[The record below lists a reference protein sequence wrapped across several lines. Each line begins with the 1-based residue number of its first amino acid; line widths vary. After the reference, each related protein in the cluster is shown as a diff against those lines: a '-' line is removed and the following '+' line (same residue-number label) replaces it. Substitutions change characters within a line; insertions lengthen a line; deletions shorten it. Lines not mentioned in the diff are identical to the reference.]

1 MPQAEGIQA
10 EGRDESERAER
21 LQRLRHSAAHVLATA
36 MLEYMPEAKLAI
48 GPPIEDGFY
57 YDFDLPRTLT
67 PQDLDQLNRR
77 MKRIIKRNQRF
88 THATMP
94 VEAAKA
100 FFGEREQAYKVELID
115 DLERDAQVED
125 VSIYQNGEFIDLCEG
140 PHVASTGKVGAFKL
154 LRTAGAYW
162 RGDEKRRQLQR
173 VYGTAWETQAELD
186 AYLHFL
192 EEAERRDHR
201 RLGRELDLFSF
212 SDEVGPGLVIWHA
225 KGGHVRSVMEDYWR
239 DSHRAG
245 GYEFVYTPHVGK
257 AGLWQ
262 TSGHLNWFADNM
274 YAPVEIDEQQYY
286 LKPMNCP
293 FHIQVYK
300 SRTRSYRDL
309 PLRYTEAG
317 TVYRYERSGVL
328 HGLLRARGFTQD
340 DAHLFCRTDQMG
352 GELLR
357 VLKFCLE
364 ILETYGFKD
373 LELELSTWEQ
383 GETSKYA
390 GEPADWEM
398 AEAGL
403 VNALEGLELR
413 YKRMEGEAAFYGPKV
428 DIKIVDVLG
437 RPWQLSTIQF
447 DFWLPQTF
455 GLEYIGED
463 GAAHRPFM
471 IHRALYGSIE
481 RFFGIL
487 LEHYG
492 GAFPVWLAPV
502 QAVVIPIA
510 DRHNEY
516 AQAAAAALA
525 EADIRVEVDTRSER
539 MNAKIRDAQ
548 IQKIPYM
555 AVVGDRE
562 IADGAVN
569 VRLRTGENCGALPLA
584 EFRDTVRRCADS
596 RTEEL

>member
-1 MPQAEGIQA
+1 MPESQGNKDKQA
-10 EGRDESERAER
+10 AER
-21 LQRLRHSAAHVLATA
+21 LHTMRHSAAHVLATA
-36 MLEYMPEAKLAI
+36 MLEYMPEARLTI
-48 GPPIEDGFY
+48 GPAIDDGFY

-67 PQDLDQLNRR
+67 PEDIDELSAH
-77 MKRIIKRNQRF
+77 MERIIRQNQPF
-88 THATMP
+88 EHSTMP
-94 VEAAKA
+94 VAEAKA
-100 FFGEREQAYKVELID
+100 FFRKQGQDYKVELIE
-115 DLERDAQVED
+115 DLERDTKAEH
-125 VSIYQNGEFIDLCEG
+125 VSIYQNGDFIDLCEG
-140 PHVASTGKVGAFKL
+140 PHVETTGAVKAFKL

-162 RGDEKRRQLQR
+162 RGDENRQQLQR
-173 VYGTAWETQAELD
+173 VYGTAWGSKKELRT
-186 AYLHFL
+186 YLNFL

-212 SDEVGPGLVIWHA
+212 SDDIGPGLVVWHA
-225 KGGHVRSVMEDYWR
+225 KGGHVRSVMEDFWR

-245 GYEFVYTPHVGK
+245 GYEFVYTPHIGR
-257 AGLWQ
+257 ADLWR

-340 DAHLFCRTDQMG
+340 DAHLFCRPEQMDS
-352 GELLR
+352 ELAR
-357 VLKFCLE
+357 VLRFCLE

-373 LELELSTWEQ
+373 LKLELSTWER
-383 GETSKYA
+383 GESSKYA
-390 GEPADWEM
+390 GEAQDWEM
-398 AEAGL
+398 AESGL
-403 VNALEGLELR
+403 VSALDGLDLS
-413 YKRMEGEAAFYGPKV
+413 YQRMEGEAAFYGPKV

-463 GAAHRPFM
+463 GAAHRPYM

-502 QAVVIPIA
+502 QVAVIPIA

-516 AQAAAAALA
+516 AEKVGA
-525 EADIRVEVDTRSER
+525 ELSKSDLRTEVDTRSER

-548 IQKIPYM
+548 LQKVPYM

-562 IADGAVN
+562 ISDGAVN
-569 VRLRTGENCGALPLA
+569 VRLRTGENRGALPVAGFCAMVRESA
-584 EFRDTVRRCADS
+584 ES
-596 RTEEL
+596 RSETL

>member
-1 MPQAEGIQA
+1 MLQSQEIKEKQ
-10 EGRDESERAER
+10 SAER
-21 LQRLRHSAAHVLATA
+21 LHTMRHSAAHVLATA
-36 MLEYMPEAKLAI
+36 MLEYIPEAKLTI
-48 GPPIEDGFY
+48 GPAIEDGFY

-67 PQDLDQLNRR
+67 PEDIDALSER
-77 MKRIIKRNQRF
+77 MERIIRQKQAF
-88 THATMP
+88 EHSTMP
-94 VEAAKA
+94 VEDAKA
-100 FFGEREQAYKVELID
+100 FFRDQGQDYKVELIE
-115 DLERDAQVED
+115 DLERDANAEH
-125 VSIYQNGEFIDLCEG
+125 VSIYQNGDFIDLCEG
-140 PHVASTGKVGAFKL
+140 PHVETTGAVKAFKL

-162 RGDEKRRQLQR
+162 RGDEHRQQLQR
-173 VYGTAWETQAELD
+173 VYGTAWESKKELK
-186 AYLHFL
+186 AYLKFL

-212 SDEVGPGLVIWHA
+212 SEEIGPGLVVWHA
-225 KGGHVRSVMEDYWR
+225 KGGHVRSVMEDFWR

-245 GYEFVYTPHVGK
+245 GYEFVYTPHIGR
-257 AGLWQ
+257 ADLWR
-262 TSGHLNWFADNM
+262 TSGHLNWFAESM

-309 PLRYTEAG
+309 PLRYTETG

-340 DAHLFCRTDQMG
+340 DAHLFCRPEQMDS
-352 GELLR
+352 ELER

-364 ILETYGFKD
+364 ILETYGFKE
-373 LELELSTWEQ
+373 LKLELSTWER
-383 GETSKYA
+383 GESSKYA
-390 GEPADWEM
+390 GEAADWEM
-398 AEAGL
+398 AESGL
-403 VNALEGLELR
+403 VRTLDGLDLS
-413 YKRMEGEAAFYGPKV
+413 YQRMEGEAAFYGPKV

-463 GAAHRPFM
+463 GAAHRPYM

-492 GAFPVWLAPV
+492 GAFPVWLAPLQV
-502 QAVVIPIA
+502 AVIPIA

-516 AQAAAAALA
+516 AQQVGAELA

-548 IQKIPYM
+548 LQKVPYM

-562 IADGAVN
+562 ITDGAVN
-569 VRLRTGENCGALPLA
+569 VRLRTGENRGALAIADFCAL
-584 EFRDTVRRCADS
+584 VRERAAS
-596 RTEEL
+596 RTDTL

>member
-1 MPQAEGIQA
+1 MPQTKAAGKEQA
-10 EGRDESERAER
+10 VER
-21 LQRLRHSAAHVLATA
+21 LHTMRHSAAHVLATA
-36 MLEYMPEAKLAI
+36 MLEYIPEAKLTI
-48 GPPIEDGFY
+48 GPAIDDGFY

-67 PQDLDQLNRR
+67 PDDIEELSQR
-77 MKRIIKRNQRF
+77 MQRIIGQDQQF
-88 THATMP
+88 AHSIMP
-94 VEAAKA
+94 VEEAKE
-100 FFGEREQAYKVELID
+100 FFRTQGQTYKVELIE
-115 DLERDAQVED
+115 DLEREAQIET
-125 VSIYQNGEFIDLCEG
+125 VSIYQNGDFIDLCEG
-140 PHVASTGKVGAFKL
+140 PHLESTGAVGAFKL

-162 RGDEKRRQLQR
+162 RGDENRQQLQR
-173 VYGTAWETQAELD
+173 VYGTAWQTEKDLRK
-186 AYLHFL
+186 YLKFL
-192 EEAERRDHR
+192 EEAEKRDHR

-212 SDEVGPGLVIWHA
+212 TDEIGPGLVVWHA

-239 DSHRAG
+239 ESHRAG
-245 GYEFVYTPHVGK
+245 GYEFVYTPHIGK
-257 AGLWQ
+257 ANLWQ
-262 TSGHLNWFADNM
+262 TSGHLNWFAENM

-309 PLRYTEAG
+309 PLRYTETG

-328 HGLLRARGFTQD
+328 HGLLRVRGFTQD
-340 DAHLFCRTDQMG
+340 DAHLFCRPEQMDS
-352 GELLR
+352 ELVR

-364 ILETYGFKD
+364 ILETYGFED
-373 LELELSTWEQ
+373 LQLELSTWKQ

-390 GEPADWEM
+390 GEAENWEL

-403 VNALEGLELR
+403 VKALDELDLT

-455 GLEYIGED
+455 ALEYIGED
-463 GAAHRPFM
+463 GSPHRPFM

-502 QAVVIPIA
+502 QTVIIPIA

-516 AQAAAAALA
+516 AQEVAAALS

-548 IQKIPYM
+548 LQKIPYM

-562 IADGAVN
+562 IEAGAVN
-569 VRLRTGENCGALPLA
+569 VRVRTGENRGALPIA
-584 EFRDTVRRCADS
+584 EFSAMVRDCAASRSDS
-596 RTEEL
+596 V

>member
-1 MPQAEGIQA
+1 MTRPIAA
-10 EGRDESERAER
+10 DESRAER
-21 LQRLRHSAAHVLATA
+21 LEHLRHSAAHVLATA
-36 MLEYMPEAKLAI
+36 MREYMPEAKLAI
-48 GPPIEDGFY
+48 GPAIDEGFY
-57 YDFDLPRTLT
+57 YDFDLPRALT
-67 PQDLDQLNRR
+67 PEDLDELNAR
-77 MKRIIKRNQRF
+77 MQRIIDEDQPF
-88 THATMP
+88 AHSTMSAA
-94 VEAAKA
+94 EAKE
-100 FFGEREQAYKVELID
+100 FFRDQDQTYKVELIE
-115 DLERDAQVED
+115 DLERDAETEH
-125 VSIYQNGEFIDLCEG
+125 VSIYRNGGFIDLCEG
-140 PHVASTGKVGAFKL
+140 PHVESTRAIGAFKL

-162 RGDEKRRQLQR
+162 RGDENRQQLQR
-173 VYGTAWETQAELD
+173 VYGTAWESRKELK
-186 AYLHFL
+186 AYLKFL

-212 SDEVGPGLVIWHA
+212 SDDIGPGLVVWHA

-239 DSHRAG
+239 ESHRAG
-245 GYEFVYTPHVGK
+245 GYEFIYTPHIGK
-257 AGLWQ
+257 ANLWR

-293 FHIQVYK
+293 FHIQVFK

-340 DAHLFCRTDQMG
+340 DAHLFCRPDQMES
-352 GELLR
+352 ELVR
-357 VLKFCLE
+357 VLEFCLG
-364 ILETYGFKD
+364 ILETYGFED
-373 LELELSTWEQ
+373 IQMELSTWQQ

-390 GEPADWEM
+390 GEAQDWEM

-403 VNALEGLELR
+403 VTALDGLNLSYE
-413 YKRMEGEAAFYGPKV
+413 RMEGEAAFYGPKV

-447 DFWLPQTF
+447 DFWLPQAF

-463 GAAHRPFM
+463 GGARRPFM

-502 QAVVIPIA
+502 QVVIIPIA
-510 DRHNEY
+510 DRHNGF
-516 AQAAAAALA
+516 AQQVGTALA
-525 EADIRVEVDTRSER
+525 QADIRVEVDTRSER

-548 IQKIPYM
+548 IQKVPYM

-562 IADGAVN
+562 IEAGAVN
-569 VRLRTGENCGALPLA
+569 VRLRTGENRGALPVE
-584 EFRDTVRRCADS
+584 EFTSLVRDRAQTRADA
-596 RTEEL
+596 L

>member
-1 MPQAEGIQA
+1 MTVTIKT
-10 EGRDESERAER
+10 DEQQRAR
-21 LQRLRHSAAHVLATA
+21 HLAAMRHSAAHVLAAA
-36 MLEYMPEAKLAI
+36 MLDLMPDAKLAI
-48 GPPIEDGFY
+48 GPAIDTGFY

-67 PQDLDQLNRR
+67 PEDLDALNRR
-77 MKRIIKRNQRF
+77 MRRIIKKKQAF
-88 THATMP
+88 QHSTMP
-94 VEAAKA
+94 VDEAKS
-100 FFGEREQAYKVELID
+100 FFRERNQPYKVELIE
-115 DLERDAQVED
+115 DLEREASVAE
-125 VSIYQNGEFIDLCEG
+125 VSLYQNGDFIDLCEG
-140 PHVASTGKVGAFKL
+140 PHVANTGAVGAFKL

-162 RGDEKRRQLQR
+162 RGDENRQQLQR
-173 VYGTAWETQAELD
+173 VYGTAWETKDNLN
-186 AYLHFL
+186 AYLKFL
-192 EEAERRDHR
+192 QEAERRDHR

-212 SDEVGPGLVIWHA
+212 SEDIGPGLVVWHA
-225 KGGHVRSVMEDYWR
+225 KGGHVRSTMEDYWR
-239 DSHRAG
+239 ESHRAG
-245 GYEFVYTPHVGK
+245 GYEFIYTPHIGK
-257 AGLWQ
+257 ASLWQ
-262 TSGHLNWFADNM
+262 TSGHLNWFSDNM

-300 SRTRSYRDL
+300 SRTRSYREL

-340 DAHLFCRTDQMG
+340 DAHLFCRPDQMDS
-352 GELLR
+352 ELTR
-357 VLKFCLE
+357 VLQFCLG
-364 ILETYGFKD
+364 ILDTYGFKD
-373 LELELSTWEQ
+373 LELELSTWER
-383 GETSKYA
+383 GETTKYA
-390 GEPADWEM
+390 GEAQDWEL

-403 VNALEGLELR
+403 VKALDELDLS
-413 YKRMEGEAAFYGPKV
+413 YKRMAGEAAFYGPKV

-447 DFWLPQTF
+447 DFWLPQAF

-463 GAAHRPFM
+463 GSARRPFM

-502 QAVVIPIA
+502 QVVIIPIA

-516 AQAAAAALA
+516 AQQVAATLS
-525 EADIRVEVDTRSER
+525 EAGVLVDVDTRSER

-548 IQKIPYM
+548 LQKVPYM

-562 IADGAVN
+562 IDDGAVN
-569 VRLRTGENCGALPLA
+569 VRLRTGENCGALQVA
-584 EFRDTVRRCADS
+584 EFSARVQDRAQS
-596 RTEEL
+596 RSEAL

>member
-1 MPQAEGIQA
+1 MPKAREADVKQCV
-10 EGRDESERAER
+10 ER
-21 LQRLRHSAAHVLATA
+21 LQTVRHSAAHVLATA

-48 GPPIEDGFY
+48 GPAIEDGFY

-67 PQDLDQLNRR
+67 PEDIDELSLR
-77 MKRIIKRNQRF
+77 MQRIIDQDQPF
-88 THATMP
+88 AHSTMP
-94 VEAAKA
+94 VAEAKT
-100 FFGEREQAYKVELID
+100 FFREQDQMYKIELIE
-115 DLERDAQVED
+115 DLERDANVGD
-125 VSIYQNGEFIDLCEG
+125 VSIYRNGDFIDLCEG
-140 PHVASTGKVGAFKL
+140 PHVDRTGAVGAFKL

-162 RGDEKRRQLQR
+162 RGDENRQQLQR
-173 VYGTAWETQAELD
+173 VYGTAWETEDELN
-186 AYLHFL
+186 AYLKFL

-212 SDEVGPGLVIWHA
+212 SDEIGPGLVLWHA
-225 KGGHVRSVMEDYWR
+225 KGGHVRSIMEDYWR

-245 GYEFVYTPHVGK
+245 GYEFVYTPHIGK
-257 AGLWQ
+257 ASLWR
-262 TSGHLNWFADNM
+262 TSGHLNWFAESM
-274 YAPVEIDEQQYY
+274 YAPVEVDDQQYY

-328 HGLLRARGFTQD
+328 HGLLRVRGFTQD
-340 DAHLFCRTDQMG
+340 DAHLFCCPDQMSS
-352 GELLR
+352 ELVR

-364 ILETYGFKD
+364 ILDTYGFED
-373 LELELSTWEQ
+373 LQLELSTWQQ

-390 GEPADWEM
+390 GEARDWEM

-403 VNALEGLELR
+403 VDALEGLDLS

-502 QAVVIPIA
+502 QVVIIPIA

-516 AQAAAAALA
+516 ATSVAAALS
-525 EADIRVEVDTRSER
+525 EANLRAEVDTRSER

-548 IQKIPYM
+548 LQKIPYM

-562 IADGAVN
+562 INDGAVS
-569 VRLRTGENCGALPLA
+569 VRLRTGENCGPLPIA
-584 EFRDTVRRCADS
+584 EFCARVRASAESRSDS
-596 RTEEL
+596 L

>member
-1 MPQAEGIQA
+1 MPQSQGNDDRQ
-10 EGRDESERAER
+10 SAER
-21 LQRLRHSAAHVLATA
+21 LHTMRHSAAHVLATA
-36 MLEYMPEAKLAI
+36 MLEYMPEAKLTI
-48 GPPIEDGFY
+48 GPAIEDGFY

-67 PQDLDQLNRR
+67 PEDIDALSER
-77 MKRIIKRNQRF
+77 MERIIRQKQVF
-88 THATMP
+88 EHSTLP
-94 VEAAKA
+94 VEEAKA
-100 FFGEREQAYKVELID
+100 FFREQGQDYKVELIE
-115 DLERDAQVED
+115 DLERDANAEH
-125 VSIYQNGEFIDLCEG
+125 VSIYQNGDFIDLCEG
-140 PHVASTGKVGAFKL
+140 PHVETTGAVKAFKL

-162 RGDEKRRQLQR
+162 RGDENRQQLQR
-173 VYGTAWETQAELD
+173 VYGTAWESKKDLRT
-186 AYLHFL
+186 YLNFL

-212 SDEVGPGLVIWHA
+212 SEEIGPGLVVWHA
-225 KGGHVRSVMEDYWR
+225 KGGHVRSVMEDFWR

-245 GYEFVYTPHVGK
+245 GYEFIYTPHIGR
-257 AGLWQ
+257 ADLWR
-262 TSGHLNWFADNM
+262 TSGHLNWFAENM

-340 DAHLFCRTDQMG
+340 DAHLFCRPEQMDS
-352 GELLR
+352 ELER
-357 VLKFCLE
+357 VLRFCLE

-373 LELELSTWEQ
+373 LKLELSTWER
-383 GETSKYA
+383 GESSKYA
-390 GEPADWEM
+390 GEAADWEM
-398 AEAGL
+398 AESGL
-403 VNALEGLELR
+403 VSALDSIGLS
-413 YKRMEGEAAFYGPKV
+413 YQRMEGEAAFYGPKV

-463 GAAHRPFM
+463 GAAHRPYM

-502 QAVVIPIA
+502 QVAVIPIA

-516 AQAAAAALA
+516 AQQVGAALTQS
-525 EADIRVEVDTRSER
+525 DLRVEVDTRSER

-548 IQKIPYM
+548 LQKVPYM

-562 IADGAVN
+562 ISDGAVN
-569 VRLRTGENCGALPLA
+569 VRLRTGGNRGALPIA
-584 EFRDTVRRCADS
+584 EFCAMVRDSADS
-596 RTEEL
+596 RSETL

>member
-1 MPQAEGIQA
+1 MTKPIAA
-10 EGRDESERAER
+10 DESRPER
-21 LQRLRHSAAHVLATA
+21 LERLRHSAAHVLATA
-36 MLEYMPEAKLAI
+36 MLEYMPEAKFTI
-48 GPPIEDGFY
+48 GPAIDEGFY

-67 PQDLDQLNRR
+67 PEDLDELSKR
-77 MKRIIKRNQRF
+77 MERIIRQNQEF
-88 THATMP
+88 AHSTMP
-94 VEAAKA
+94 VAEAKE
-100 FFGEREQAYKVELID
+100 FFRAQGQDYKVELIE
-115 DLERDAQVED
+115 DLERDANAEQ
-125 VSIYQNGEFIDLCEG
+125 VSIYQNGDFIDLCEG
-140 PHVASTGKVGAFKL
+140 PHVTSTRAIGAFKL

-162 RGDEKRRQLQR
+162 RGDENRQQLQR
-173 VYGTAWETQAELD
+173 VYGTAWETKKDLRK
-186 AYLHFL
+186 YLNFL

-212 SDEVGPGLVIWHA
+212 SDDIGPGLVVWHA
-225 KGGHVRSVMEDYWR
+225 KGGHVRSIMEDFWR

-245 GYEFVYTPHVGK
+245 GYEFVYTPHIGR
-257 AGLWQ
+257 ADLWR

-328 HGLLRARGFTQD
+328 HGLLRVRGFTQD
-340 DAHLFCRTDQMG
+340 DAHLFCRPEQMDS
-352 GELLR
+352 ELVR
-357 VLKFCLE
+357 VLGFCLE

-373 LELELSTWEQ
+373 LKLELSTWEK
-383 GETSKYA
+383 GESSKYA
-390 GEPADWEM
+390 GEAGDWEM
-398 AEAGL
+398 AESGL
-403 VNALEGLELR
+403 VRALEGLDLTYE
-413 YKRMEGEAAFYGPKV
+413 RMEGEAAFYGPKV

-463 GAAHRPFM
+463 GGAHRPYM

-502 QAVVIPIA
+502 QVAVIPIA

-516 AQAAAAALA
+516 AQSVGAALA
-525 EADIRVEVDTRSER
+525 NSDIRVEVDTRSER

-548 IQKIPYM
+548 LQKVPYM

-569 VRLRTGENCGALPLA
+569 VRLRTGENRGAVPVADFSAL
-584 EFRDTVRRCADS
+584 VREGVES
-596 RTEEL
+596 RSDAL

>member
-1 MPQAEGIQA
+1 MPQSKGT
-10 EGRDESERAER
+10 GDNKRAAH
-21 LQRLRHSAAHVLATA
+21 LHTMRHSAAHVLATA
-36 MLEYMPEAKLAI
+36 MLEYMPEAKLTI
-48 GPPIEDGFY
+48 GPAIDEGFY

-67 PQDLDQLNRR
+67 PDDLDELSQR
-77 MKRIIKRNQRF
+77 MQDIIDQDQPFNH
-88 THATMP
+88 TTMP
-94 VEAAKA
+94 VAEAKE
-100 FFGEREQAYKVELID
+100 FFHERDQAYKVELIE
-115 DLERDAQVED
+115 DLERDANAEH
-125 VSIYQNGEFIDLCEG
+125 VSIYQNGDFIDLCEG
-140 PHVASTGKVGAFKL
+140 PHVESTGAVGAFKL

-162 RGDEKRRQLQR
+162 RGDENRQQLQR
-173 VYGTAWETQAELD
+173 VYGTAWQTKKELRT
-186 AYLHFL
+186 YLNFL

-212 SDEVGPGLVIWHA
+212 SDEIGPGLVVWHA

-245 GYEFVYTPHVGK
+245 GYEFVYTPHIGR
-257 AGLWQ
+257 ANLWR
-262 TSGHLNWFADNM
+262 TSGHLNWFAENM
-274 YAPVEIDEQQYY
+274 YAPVEVDEQQYY

-309 PLRYTEAG
+309 PLRYTETG

-340 DAHLFCRTDQMG
+340 DAHLFCQPEQMDS
-352 GELLR
+352 ELTR
-357 VLKFCLE
+357 VLDFCLE

-373 LELELSTWEQ
+373 LQLELSTWEQ
-383 GETSKYA
+383 GESSKYA
-390 GEPADWEM
+390 GEAKDWEM

-403 VNALEGLELR
+403 VRALEGLNLN

-463 GAAHRPFM
+463 GGAHRPFM

-502 QAVVIPIA
+502 QVAIIPIA

-516 AQAAAAALA
+516 AQSVQAALA
-525 EADIRVEVDTRSER
+525 QSDIRVEVDTRSDR

-548 IQKIPYM
+548 LQKVPYM
-555 AVVGDRE
+555 AIVGDRE
-562 IADGAVN
+562 IEDNAVN
-569 VRLRTGENCGALPLA
+569 VRLRTGKNRGALPIA
-584 EFRDTVRRCADS
+584 EFCTMVRDRAESRSDS
-596 RTEEL
+596 L

>member
-1 MPQAEGIQA
+1 MPQSKGT
-10 EGRDESERAER
+10 GDKNRAAR
-21 LQRLRHSAAHVLATA
+21 LHTMRHSAAHVLATA
-36 MLEYMPEAKLAI
+36 MLEYMPEAKLTI
-48 GPPIEDGFY
+48 GPAIDEGFY

-67 PQDLDQLNRR
+67 PDDLDELSLR
-77 MKRIIKRNQRF
+77 MEGIIDQDQPFNH
-88 THATMP
+88 TTMS
-94 VEAAKA
+94 VAEAKE
-100 FFGEREQAYKVELID
+100 FFRERDQAYKVELIE
-115 DLERDAQVED
+115 DLERDANAEH
-125 VSIYQNGEFIDLCEG
+125 VSIYQNGDFIDLCEG
-140 PHVASTGKVGAFKL
+140 PHVESTGAVGAFKL

-162 RGDEKRRQLQR
+162 RGDEKRQQLQR
-173 VYGTAWETQAELD
+173 VYGTAWETRKELR
-186 AYLHFL
+186 AYLKFL

-212 SDEVGPGLVIWHA
+212 SDEIGPGLVVWHA

-245 GYEFVYTPHVGK
+245 GYEFVYTPHIGR
-257 AGLWQ
+257 ANLWR
-262 TSGHLNWFADNM
+262 TSGHLNWFAENM
-274 YAPVEIDEQQYY
+274 YAPVEVDEQQYY

-309 PLRYTEAG
+309 PLRYTETG

-328 HGLLRARGFTQD
+328 HGLLRVRGFTQD
-340 DAHLFCRTDQMG
+340 DAHLFCRPDQMD
-352 GELLR
+352 GELIR
-357 VLKFCLE
+357 VLDFCLE

-373 LELELSTWEQ
+373 LQLELSTWEQ
-383 GETSKYA
+383 GESSKYA
-390 GEPADWEM
+390 GEAKDWEM

-403 VNALEGLELR
+403 VRALEGLDLN

-463 GAAHRPFM
+463 GSAHRPYM

-502 QAVVIPIA
+502 QVAIIPIA

-516 AQAAAAALA
+516 AQKVQTVLA
-525 EADIRVEVDTRSER
+525 QSNIRVEVDTRSDR

-548 IQKIPYM
+548 LQKVPYM

-562 IADGAVN
+562 IEDGAVN
-569 VRLRTGENCGALPLA
+569 VRLRTGKNRGALSIA
-584 EFRDTVRRCADS
+584 EFCTMVQERVESRSDS
-596 RTEEL
+596 L

>member
-1 MPQAEGIQA
+1 MSQMQEKTM
-10 EGRDESERAER
+10 ERRAER
-21 LQRLRHSAAHVLATA
+21 LHTMRHSAAHVLATA
-36 MLEYMPEAKLAI
+36 MLEYMPDAKLTI
-48 GPPIEDGFY
+48 GPAIQEGFY

-67 PQDLDQLNRR
+67 PEDIDELSVR
-77 MKRIIKRNQRF
+77 MERIIREDQPF
-88 THATMP
+88 QHSTMP
-94 VEAAKA
+94 VAEAKE
-100 FFGEREQAYKVELID
+100 FFSKIDQTYKVELIE
-115 DLERDAQVED
+115 DLQRDTQAEH
-125 VSIYQNGEFIDLCEG
+125 VSIYQNGDFIDLCEG
-140 PHVASTGKVGAFKL
+140 PHVETTGAVKAFKL

-162 RGDEKRRQLQR
+162 RGDENRQQLQR
-173 VYGTAWETQAELD
+173 VYGTAWETKKELRT
-186 AYLHFL
+186 YLNFL

-212 SDEVGPGLVIWHA
+212 SDDIGPGLVVWHA
-225 KGGHVRSVMEDYWR
+225 KGGHVRSVMEDFWR

-245 GYEFVYTPHVGK
+245 GYEFVYTPHIGR
-257 AGLWQ
+257 ADLWR

-309 PLRYTEAG
+309 PLRYTETG

-328 HGLLRARGFTQD
+328 HGLLRVRGFTQD
-340 DAHLFCRTDQMG
+340 DAHLFCRPEQMDS
-352 GELLR
+352 ELER
-357 VLKFCLE
+357 VLRFCLD

-373 LELELSTWEQ
+373 LKLELSTWKR

-390 GEPADWEM
+390 GEAENWEM
-398 AEAGL
+398 AESGL
-403 VNALEGLELR
+403 VGALDSIGLS
-413 YKRMEGEAAFYGPKV
+413 YQRMEGEAAFYGPKV

-502 QAVVIPIA
+502 QVAVIPIA

-516 AQAAAAALA
+516 AQQVGTELA
-525 EADIRVEVDTRSER
+525 HSDLRVEVDTRSER

-548 IQKIPYM
+548 LQKVPYM

-562 IADGAVN
+562 ISDGAVN
-569 VRLRTGENCGALPLA
+569 VRLRTGENRGALPVS
-584 EFRDTVRRCADS
+584 EFCAMVRECANSRSDT
-596 RTEEL
+596 L

>member
-1 MPQAEGIQA
+1 MPQSQGAG
-10 EGRDESERAER
+10 DNKRAAQ
-21 LQRLRHSAAHVLATA
+21 LHTLRHSAAHVLATA
-36 MLEYMPEAKLAI
+36 MLEYMPDAKLTI
-48 GPPIEDGFY
+48 GPAIDEGFY

-67 PQDLDQLNRR
+67 PDDLDELSQR
-77 MKRIIKRNQRF
+77 MQDIIDQDQPF
-88 THATMP
+88 THTTMS
-94 VEAAKA
+94 VSEAKE
-100 FFGEREQAYKVELID
+100 FFRERDQAYKVELIE
-115 DLERDAQVED
+115 DLERDVNAEH
-125 VSIYQNGEFIDLCEG
+125 VSIYQNGDFIDLCEG
-140 PHVASTGKVGAFKL
+140 PHVESTGAVGAFKL

-162 RGDEKRRQLQR
+162 RGDENRQQLQR
-173 VYGTAWETQAELD
+173 VYGTAWQTKKELRT
-186 AYLHFL
+186 YLKFL

-212 SDEVGPGLVIWHA
+212 SDEIGPGLVVWHA
-225 KGGHVRSVMEDYWR
+225 KGGYVRSVMEDYWR

-245 GYEFVYTPHVGK
+245 GYEFVYTPHIGR
-257 AGLWQ
+257 ANLWR
-262 TSGHLNWFADNM
+262 TSGHLNWFAESM
-274 YAPVEIDEQQYY
+274 YAPVEVDEQQYY

-328 HGLLRARGFTQD
+328 HGLLRVRGFTQD
-340 DAHLFCRTDQMG
+340 DAHLFCQPDQMDS
-352 GELLR
+352 ELTR
-357 VLKFCLE
+357 VLDFCLE

-373 LELELSTWEQ
+373 LQLELSTWEQ
-383 GETSKYA
+383 GESSKYA
-390 GEPADWEM
+390 GEAKDWEM

-403 VNALEGLELR
+403 VRALEGLNLN

-455 GLEYIGED
+455 ELEYIGED
-463 GAAHRPFM
+463 GGAHRPFM

-502 QAVVIPIA
+502 QVAIIPIA

-516 AQAAAAALA
+516 AQSVQAALA
-525 EADIRVEVDTRSER
+525 QSDIRAEVDTRSDR

-548 IQKIPYM
+548 LQKVPYM
-555 AVVGDRE
+555 AIVGDRE
-562 IADGAVN
+562 VADDAVN
-569 VRLRTGENCGALPLA
+569 IRLRTGENRGALPIA
-584 EFRDTVRRCADS
+584 EFSTMVRERAES
-596 RTEEL
+596 RSDAL

>member
-1 MPQAEGIQA
+1 MPQSHGNK
-10 EGRDESERAER
+10 ESQRAER
-21 LQRLRHSAAHVLATA
+21 LHTMRHSAAHVLATA
-36 MLEYMPEAKLAI
+36 MLEYMPEAKLTI
-48 GPPIEDGFY
+48 GPAIDEGFY

-67 PQDLDQLNRR
+67 PEDLDELSGR
-77 MKRIIKRNQRF
+77 MERIIRDNQAF
-88 THATMP
+88 EHSTMP
-94 VEAAKA
+94 VPEAKE
-100 FFGEREQAYKVELID
+100 FFRERGQAYKVELIE
-115 DLERDAQVED
+115 DLERDTQAEH
-125 VSIYQNGEFIDLCEG
+125 VSIYQNGDFIDLCEG
-140 PHVASTGKVGAFKL
+140 PHVASTRAVGAFKL

-162 RGDEKRRQLQR
+162 RGDENRQQLQR
-173 VYGTAWETQAELD
+173 VYGTAWETKKELK
-186 AYLHFL
+186 AYLKFL

-212 SDEVGPGLVIWHA
+212 SDDIGPGLVVWHA
-225 KGGHVRSVMEDYWR
+225 KGGHVRSVMEDFWR

-245 GYEFVYTPHVGK
+245 GYEFVYTPHIGR
-257 AGLWQ
+257 ADLWR

-293 FHIQVYK
+293 FHIQVFK

-309 PLRYTEAG
+309 PLRYTETG

-328 HGLLRARGFTQD
+328 HGLLRVRGFTQD
-340 DAHLFCRTDQMG
+340 DAHLFCRPEQMDS
-352 GELLR
+352 ELVR
-357 VLKFCLE
+357 VLGFCLE

-373 LELELSTWEQ
+373 LKLELSTWQQ

-403 VNALEGLELR
+403 VSALEELDLA
-413 YKRMEGEAAFYGPKV
+413 YERMEGEAAFYGPKV

-463 GAAHRPFM
+463 GAAHRPYM

-502 QAVVIPIA
+502 QVAVIPIA

-516 AQAAAAALA
+516 AQQVGAELA
-525 EADIRVEVDTRSER
+525 QADLRVEVDTRSER

-548 IQKIPYM
+548 LQKVPYM

-569 VRLRTGENCGALPLA
+569 VRLRTGENRGAVPVA
-584 EFRDTVRRCADS
+584 AFRTLVEEGAAS
-596 RTEEL
+596 RTEAL

>member
-1 MPQAEGIQA
+1 MPQAEC
-10 EGRDESERAER
+10 RDDQERAER

-48 GPPIEDGFY
+48 GPPIDDGFY

-77 MKRIIKRNQRF
+77 MKRIIKRNQKF
-88 THATMP
+88 AHSTMP
-94 VEAAKA
+94 VDEAKA
-100 FFGEREQAYKVELID
+100 FFGEQEQSYKVELID
-115 DLERDAQVED
+115 DLERDAQVES
-125 VSIYQNGEFIDLCEG
+125 VSIYQNGDFIDLCEG
-140 PHVASTGKVGAFKL
+140 PHVASTGAVGAFKL

-162 RGDEKRRQLQR
+162 RGDENRRQLQR
-173 VYGTAWETQAELD
+173 VYGTAWETREELD
-186 AYLHFL
+186 AYLNFL

-212 SDEVGPGLVIWHA
+212 SDEVGAGLVIWHA
-225 KGGHVRSVMEDYWR
+225 KGGHVRSIMEDYWR
-239 DSHRAG
+239 ESHRAG

-309 PLRYTEAG
+309 PLRYTETG

-328 HGLLRARGFTQD
+328 HGLLRVRGFTQD
-340 DAHLFCRTDQMG
+340 DAHLFCRPDQMN
-352 GELLR
+352 GELAR

-373 LELELSTWEQ
+373 LELELSTWQ
-383 GETSKYA
+383 PGEGDKYA
-390 GEPADWEM
+390 GEPEDWEM

-403 VNALEGLELR
+403 VDALEGLDLR

-455 GLEYIGED
+455 GLEYVGED
-463 GAAHRPFM
+463 GGARRPFM

-502 QAVVIPIA
+502 QAVIIPIA

-516 AQAAAAALA
+516 AQAAADALA
-525 EADIRVEVDTRSER
+525 EADVRVEVDTRSER

-548 IQKIPYM
+548 LQKIPYM

-562 IADGAVN
+562 IEAGAVN
-569 VRLRTGENCGALPLA
+569 VRLRTGENRGAVSIA
-584 EFRDTVRRCADS
+584 EFRDRVREQADS
-596 RTEEL
+596 RSEAL

>member
-1 MPQAEGIQA
+1 MPPSKADKENQ
-10 EGRDESERAER
+10 RSER
-21 LQRLRHSAAHVLATA
+21 LHTMRHSAAHVLATA
-36 MLEYMPEAKLAI
+36 MLEYMPEAKLTI
-48 GPPIEDGFY
+48 GPAIDEGFY

-67 PQDLDQLNRR
+67 PEDIDELSGR
-77 MKRIIKRNQRF
+77 MERIIRDGQAF
-88 THATMP
+88 EHSTMP
-94 VEAAKA
+94 VAEAKE
-100 FFGEREQAYKVELID
+100 FFRQQGQDYKVELIE
-115 DLERDAQVED
+115 DLERDTKAEH
-125 VSIYQNGEFIDLCEG
+125 VSIYQNGDFIDLCEG
-140 PHVASTGKVGAFKL
+140 PHVESTGAVKAFKL

-162 RGDEKRRQLQR
+162 RGDENRQQLQR
-173 VYGTAWETQAELD
+173 VYGTAWESRKELK
-186 AYLHFL
+186 AYLKFL

-212 SDEVGPGLVIWHA
+212 SDDIGPGLVVWHA
-225 KGGHVRSVMEDYWR
+225 KGGHVRSVMEDFWR

-245 GYEFVYTPHVGK
+245 GYEFVYTPHIGR
-257 AGLWQ
+257 ADLWR

-293 FHIQVYK
+293 FHIQVFK

-309 PLRYTEAG
+309 PLRYTETG

-328 HGLLRARGFTQD
+328 HGLLRVRGFTQD
-340 DAHLFCRTDQMG
+340 DAHLFCRPEQMES
-352 GELLR
+352 ELAR
-357 VLKFCLE
+357 VLGFCLE

-373 LELELSTWEQ
+373 LKLELSTWQ
-383 GETSKYA
+383 KGETSKYA
-390 GEPADWEM
+390 GEPKDWEM

-403 VNALEGLELR
+403 VSALEELDLT
-413 YKRMEGEAAFYGPKV
+413 YERMEGEAAFYGPKV

-463 GAAHRPFM
+463 GAAHRPYM

-502 QAVVIPIA
+502 QVAVIPIA

-516 AQAAAAALA
+516 AQQVGAELA
-525 EADIRVEVDTRSER
+525 QADLRVEVDTRSER

-548 IQKIPYM
+548 LQKVPYM

-569 VRLRTGENCGALPLA
+569 VRLRTGENRGAIPVA
-584 EFRDTVRRCADS
+584 DFRTLVKEGADS
-596 RTEEL
+596 RSDAL

>member
-1 MPQAEGIQA
+1 MSPAKEKK
-10 EGRDESERAER
+10 EKRRAEQ
-21 LQRLRHSAAHVLATA
+21 LHTMRHSAAHVLATA

-48 GPPIEDGFY
+48 GPAIDEGFY
-57 YDFDLPRTLT
+57 YDFDLPRSLT
-67 PQDLDQLNRR
+67 PEDLDELNAR
-77 MKRIIKRNQRF
+77 MERIIAESHQF
-88 THATMP
+88 AHSSMP
-94 VEAAKA
+94 VDQAKE
-100 FFGEREQAYKVELID
+100 FFREQGQPYKVELIE
-115 DLERDAQVED
+115 DLERDEGAVD
-125 VSIYQNGEFIDLCEG
+125 VSIYQNGDFIDLCEG
-140 PHVASTGKVGAFKL
+140 PHVGSTRAVGAFKL
-154 LRTAGAYW
+154 LRIAGAYW
-162 RGDEKRRQLQR
+162 RGDENRQQLQR
-173 VYGTAWETQAELD
+173 VYGTAWQNRKELR
-186 AYLHFL
+186 AYLNFL
-192 EEAERRDHR
+192 DEAERRDHR

-212 SDEVGPGLVIWHA
+212 SDKIGPGLVVWHA
-225 KGGHVRSVMEDYWR
+225 KGGHVRSIMEDYWR
-239 DSHRAG
+239 ESHRAG
-245 GYEFVYTPHVGK
+245 GYEFIYTPHIGK
-257 AGLWQ
+257 ANLWQ
-262 TSGHLNWFADNM
+262 TSGHLNWFAENM
-274 YAPVEIDEQQYY
+274 YAPLEIDEQQYY

-293 FHIQVYK
+293 FHIQVFK

-340 DAHLFCRTDQMG
+340 DAHLFCRPDQMDS
-352 GELLR
+352 ELKR
-357 VLKFCLE
+357 VISFCLG
-364 ILETYGFKD
+364 ILDTYSFRD
-373 LELELSTWEQ
+373 LKLELSTWEQ
-383 GETSKYA
+383 GESSKYA
-390 GEPADWEM
+390 GEPQDWEM

-403 VNALEGLELR
+403 VSALDGLGLSYE
-413 YKRMEGEAAFYGPKV
+413 RMEGEAAFYGPKV

-463 GAAHRPFM
+463 GAARRPYM

-510 DRHNEY
+510 DRHNDY
-516 AQAAAAALA
+516 AQEVAAELA
-525 EADIRVEVDTRSER
+525 SADVRAEVDTRSER

-548 IQKIPYM
+548 LQKIPYM

-562 IADGAVN
+562 IEAAGVN
-569 VRLRTGENCGALPLA
+569 VRLRSGENCGAMPVP
-584 EFRDTVRRCADS
+584 EFSARIRDRADS
-596 RTEEL
+596 RTDDL

>member
-1 MPQAEGIQA
+1 MTKPIAA
-10 EGRDESERAER
+10 DEPRPER
-21 LQRLRHSAAHVLATA
+21 LERLRHSSAHVLATA
-36 MLEYMPEAKLAI
+36 MLEYMPEAKLTI
-48 GPPIEDGFY
+48 GPAIDEGFY

-67 PQDLDQLNRR
+67 PEDLDELSKR
-77 MKRIIKRNQRF
+77 MEQIIRQNQEF
-88 THATMP
+88 AHSTMP
-94 VEAAKA
+94 VAEAKE
-100 FFGEREQAYKVELID
+100 FFRAQGQDYKVELIE
-115 DLERDAQVED
+115 DLERDANAEH
-125 VSIYQNGEFIDLCEG
+125 VSIYQNGDFIDLCEG
-140 PHVASTGKVGAFKL
+140 PHVTSTRAIGAFKL

-162 RGDEKRRQLQR
+162 RGDENRQQLQR
-173 VYGTAWETQAELD
+173 VYGTAWETKKDLRK
-186 AYLHFL
+186 YLNFL

-212 SDEVGPGLVIWHA
+212 SDDIGPGLVVWHA
-225 KGGHVRSVMEDYWR
+225 KGGHVRSIMEDFWR

-245 GYEFVYTPHVGK
+245 GYEFVYTPHIGR
-257 AGLWQ
+257 ADLWR

-328 HGLLRARGFTQD
+328 HGLLRVRGFTQD
-340 DAHLFCRTDQMG
+340 DAHLFCRPEQMDS
-352 GELLR
+352 ELVR
-357 VLKFCLE
+357 VLGFCLE

-373 LELELSTWEQ
+373 LKLELSTWER
-383 GETSKYA
+383 GESSKYA
-390 GEPADWEM
+390 GEAAAWEM
-398 AEAGL
+398 AESGL
-403 VNALEGLELR
+403 VRALEGLDLTYE
-413 YKRMEGEAAFYGPKV
+413 RMEGEAAFYGPKV

-463 GAAHRPFM
+463 GGAHRPYM

-502 QAVVIPIA
+502 QVAIIPIA

-516 AQAAAAALA
+516 AQGVGAALA
-525 EADIRVEVDTRSER
+525 DSDIRVEVDTRSER

-548 IQKIPYM
+548 LQKVPYM

-569 VRLRTGENCGALPLA
+569 VRLRTGENRGAVPVADFSAL
-584 EFRDTVRRCADS
+584 VREGVES
-596 RTEEL
+596 RSDAL

>member
-1 MPQAEGIQA
+1 MPESQGNKDKQA
-10 EGRDESERAER
+10 AER
-21 LQRLRHSAAHVLATA
+21 LHTMRHSAAHVLATA
-36 MLEYMPEAKLAI
+36 MLEYMPEARLTI
-48 GPPIEDGFY
+48 GPAIDDGFY

-67 PQDLDQLNRR
+67 PEDIDELSAH
-77 MKRIIKRNQRF
+77 MERIIRQNQPF
-88 THATMP
+88 EHSTMP
-94 VEAAKA
+94 VEEAKA
-100 FFGEREQAYKVELID
+100 FFQEQGQDYKVELIE
-115 DLERDAQVED
+115 DLERDTNAEH
-125 VSIYQNGEFIDLCEG
+125 VSIYQNGDFIDLCEG
-140 PHVASTGKVGAFKL
+140 PHVETTGAVKAFKL

-162 RGDEKRRQLQR
+162 RGDENRQQLQR
-173 VYGTAWETQAELD
+173 VYGTAWGSKKELRT
-186 AYLHFL
+186 YLNFL

-212 SDEVGPGLVIWHA
+212 SDDIGPGLVVWHA
-225 KGGHVRSVMEDYWR
+225 KGGHVRSVMEDFWR

-245 GYEFVYTPHVGK
+245 GYEFVYTPHIGR
-257 AGLWQ
+257 ADLWR

-340 DAHLFCRTDQMG
+340 DAHLFCRPEQMDS
-352 GELLR
+352 ELAR
-357 VLKFCLE
+357 VLRFCLE

-373 LELELSTWEQ
+373 LKLELSTWER
-383 GETSKYA
+383 GESSKYA
-390 GEPADWEM
+390 GEAQDWEM
-398 AEAGL
+398 AESGL
-403 VNALEGLELR
+403 VSALDGLDLS
-413 YKRMEGEAAFYGPKV
+413 YQRMEGEAAFYGPKV

-463 GAAHRPFM
+463 GAAHRPYM

-502 QAVVIPIA
+502 QVAVIPIA

-516 AQAAAAALA
+516 AQQVGA
-525 EADIRVEVDTRSER
+525 ELTRANLRAEVDTRSER

-548 IQKIPYM
+548 LQKIPYM

-562 IADGAVN
+562 ISDGAVN
-569 VRLRTGENCGALPLA
+569 VRLRTGENRGALPVADFCAMVRESA
-584 EFRDTVRRCADS
+584 ES
-596 RTEEL
+596 RSETL